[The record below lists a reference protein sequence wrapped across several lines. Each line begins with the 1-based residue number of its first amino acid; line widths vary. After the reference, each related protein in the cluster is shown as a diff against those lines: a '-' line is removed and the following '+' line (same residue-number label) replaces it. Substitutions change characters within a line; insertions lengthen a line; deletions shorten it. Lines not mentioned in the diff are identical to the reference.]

1 MWDLSFPTRD
11 RICTSCLGGWSLNP
25 WPTREIFKPAGV
37 GAQWARICEG
47 DLKAR
52 HALFQGLPR
61 CCFAPGPPGSLA
73 LSSFQGRQH
82 CVDWLAGVMQ
92 MSRLGMLSCPHFL
105 YPTPHPAL
113 RDTVWWIIWSVD
125 CATWKLGVRIYSMEM
140 LGLELGRQH
149 FRLPWESGLWGGGQE
164 PGFIQACSKGQEIW
178 IMRFLLTREN

>member
-1 MWDLSFPTRD
+1 MSPVSPQVFKVESLVVETWWWKKVREGSREGLDLIGLDLSMLMGFD
-11 RICTSCLGGWSLNP
+11 SGG
-25 WPTREIFKPAGV
+25 RV
-37 GAQWARICEG
+37 
-47 DLKAR
+47 
-52 HALFQGLPR
+52 H
-61 CCFAPGPPGSLA
+61 
-73 LSSFQGRQH
+73 
-82 CVDWLAGVMQ
+82 
-92 MSRLGMLSCPHFL
+92 MSRTVVISRIWEWSWVDSHQENQFIPP
-105 YPTPHPAL
+105 PTPHPAL